1 MAILLVILLRGKIG
15 TSKAGAG
22 VTILALSQLPS
33 GLDHLTLP
41 GVQHKVTF
49 RGPSEL
55 WVCDFLCHLDGK
67 VLT

>member
-15 TSKAGAG
+15 TSTAGAG
-22 VTILALSQLPS
+22 LTILALSHLPL

-55 WVCDFLCHLDGK
+55 
-67 VLT
+67 